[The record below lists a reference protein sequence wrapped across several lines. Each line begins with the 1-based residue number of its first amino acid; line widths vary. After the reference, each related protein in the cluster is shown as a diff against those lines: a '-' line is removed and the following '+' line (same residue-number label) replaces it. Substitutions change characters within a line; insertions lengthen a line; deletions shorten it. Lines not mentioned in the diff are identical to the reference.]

1 MSSMYLRILIALA
14 ALALAAGLG
23 FGAGPVLRW
32 AQRLSSDYSGGFV
45 VIVGLMTLLA
55 LISIFRM
62 PLTAAG
68 RPRRRHR

>member
-1 MSSMYLRILIALA
+1 MSSMYLRILIASA

-23 FGAGPVLRW
+23 FGAGSVLRW

-62 PLTAAG
+62 PLAAAG